1 VNARELIVL
10 LAMCTVWGFHFIV
23 IKLAV
28 AEIPPIFYAAIRMTL
43 VAVIMAAFLRWRA
56 GQMHRVFI
64 AGLGLGAFNYAFMF
78 TGLKYATA
86 SASAVAI
93 ELYVPF
99 ATILSVIFLG
109 ESVGWRRVFGIALA
123 FIGVA
128 IIALGSESDEP
139 GAKIGLGV
147 GLVAC
152 GAMSEAIAAIN
163 LKRAEGFKPHELLAW
178 FSLIGSLALWPLTFI
193 FENGHGAAWAA
204 SDKGL
209 VAAAIFYSAIGG
221 SIVAHTAFY
230 WLLQRL
236 PVSQVA
242 VTTLITTVIAVF
254 AGVLILDD
262 PFGPPMIFGGL
273 ITLIGVAVVITRT
286 PGSKVIEPD
295 AADTLQ

>member
-1 VNARELIVL
+1 MGARELIVL

-23 IKLAV
+23 VKLAV

-56 GQMHRVFI
+56 GQMHRVFV
-64 AGLGLGAFNYAFMF
+64 AGLCLGAFNYAFMF
-78 TGLKYATA
+78 SGLSLSTA
-86 SASAVAI
+86 SASAVAL

-109 ESVGWRRVFGIALA
+109 ESVGWRRVLGIALA

-128 IIALGSESDEP
+128 IIALGAETDEP

-152 GAMSEAIAAIN
+152 AAMSEAIGAIN
-163 LKRAEGFKPHELLAW
+163 VKRAEGFKPHELLAW
-178 FSLIGSLALWPLTFI
+178 FSLIGAVALWPLTFV
-193 FENGHGAAWAA
+193 FEAGQVAAWAA
-204 SDKGL
+204 VDKWMIAG
-209 VAAAIFYSAIGG
+209 AILYSAIGG
-221 SIVAHTAFY
+221 SILGHTAYY

-242 VTTLITTVIAVF
+242 VTTLLVTVIAVF
-254 AGVLILDD
+254 AGVLILKD
-262 PFGPPMIFGGL
+262 PFGPPMIAGGL
-273 ITLIGVAVVITRT
+273 MTLAGVAVVLART
-286 PGSKVIEPD
+286 PKDKVVEAA
-295 AADTLQ
+295 AADGL